1 LKNPPTHKLHPKVQS
16 ATNDVQKTQK
26 ELQAIFVL
34 CSFEH
39 MQDVLKL
46 NAPLFLDNT
55 HPYPEKSKRRFV
67 EFIGVVFWRALVLR

>member
-1 LKNPPTHKLHPKVQS
+1 
-16 ATNDVQKTQK
+16 
-26 ELQAIFVL
+26 
-34 CSFEH
+34 

-67 EFIGVVFWRALVLR
+67 EFIGVVFWRALALR